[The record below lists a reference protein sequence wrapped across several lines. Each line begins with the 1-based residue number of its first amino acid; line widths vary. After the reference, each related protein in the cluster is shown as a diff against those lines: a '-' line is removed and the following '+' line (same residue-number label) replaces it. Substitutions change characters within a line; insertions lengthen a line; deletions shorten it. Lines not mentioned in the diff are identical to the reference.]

1 MDSSSDIMNMEAGE
15 GSGGNNH
22 LFSPRVPV
30 DYSKVTK
37 SLILSNEKLYLKLAY
52 PFSTR
57 YRAQI
62 KAIFNFQNAH
72 GNVNT
77 K

>member
-30 DYSKVTK
+30 DYSKVKILLIRK
-37 SLILSNEKLYLKLAY
+37 SNKTISKISLSYFDK
-52 PFSTR
+52 
-57 YRAQI
+57 I
-62 KAIFNFQNAH
+62 
-72 GNVNT
+72 
-77 K
+77 